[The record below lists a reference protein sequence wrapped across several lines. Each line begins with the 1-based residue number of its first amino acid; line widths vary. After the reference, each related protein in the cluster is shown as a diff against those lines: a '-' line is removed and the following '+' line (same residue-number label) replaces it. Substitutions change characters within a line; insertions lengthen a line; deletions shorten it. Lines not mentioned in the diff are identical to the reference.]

1 MTVSPGQ
8 DYVPSTLQPTPA
20 FVERLATD
28 QFVGRDV
35 MADETPRAALI
46 LDRGGQQFKT
56 AKAFETFIGNTVH
69 AVGDYLKQHH
79 PELVTPVTL
88 TPTGLTTLQ
97 GGLKFFPDFTVT
109 PHPVTPET
117 PTSLS
122 ALTSHEPGHAN
133 IATYVPSGTTTK
145 QPHSTLKWTLN
156 SVLYGENQNVETG
169 N

>member
-1 MTVSPGQ
+1 MAMPAHRVSLNRVSFNRPSTTRTTSRPRFGWSRQHPPQLLVTVSPGQ

-69 AVGDYLKQHH
+69 AVGDYLKQ
-79 PELVTPVTL
+79 
-88 TPTGLTTLQ
+88 
-97 GGLKFFPDFTVT
+97 
-109 PHPVTPET
+109 
-117 PTSLS
+117 
-122 ALTSHEPGHAN
+122 
-133 IATYVPSGTTTK
+133 
-145 QPHSTLKWTLN
+145 
-156 SVLYGENQNVETG
+156 
-169 N
+169 